1 MAAGFAHAE
10 GMNPAV
16 LFGAVWAGGSVG
28 DSISPLS
35 DIPILV
41 SSVMKIP
48 ISRYASGAMPFAL
61 GGIIISILI
70 YIVVPL

>member
-1 MAAGFAHAE
+1 
-10 GMNPAV
+10 MNPAV

-28 DSISPLS
+28 DSTSPLS

-48 ISRYASGAMPFAL
+48 IAQYSSGAMPFAL
-61 GGIIISILI
+61 GGIFISTLI
-70 YIVVPL
+70 YIVVSL